1 MKKEFVE
8 PEVEVI
14 EIDDVD
20 VICTSCP
27 GSSPGGSGTQGIP
40 VP

>member
-14 EIDDVD
+14 EIGAD
-20 VICTSCP
+20 VITTSNNCSCTNETLEM
-27 GSSPGGSGTQGIP
+27 GG
-40 VP
+40 

>member
-14 EIDDVD
+14 EIGAD
-20 VICTSCP
+20 VITTSDNCDCGNETMEMP
-27 GSSPGGSGTQGIP
+27 A
-40 VP
+40 

>member
-14 EIDDVD
+14 EIGAD
-20 VICTSCP
+20 VITTSNNCSDP
-27 GSSPGGSGTQGIP
+27 NELIEIEG
-40 VP
+40 